1 MRFVRALSLVL
12 ALSLAVSTLNLG
24 GFAARAQSVN
34 GSEEDADTAG
44 QQAEVA
50 DGLLDAAVANRAEI
64 EVQLALTIARIND
77 LSAELSTVAVGL
89 DKLQGQIGFADT
101 ELAAIEVS
109 IEAQAVDA
117 YMTALSFPVIS
128 FVSSETVEE
137 ALVVGTV
144 VEEVVNSGREQVD
157 RLVAKKRALE
167 TLKEDHLAK
176 QQEVAALRAEL
187 DTETMNLTSLYEE
200 ADAEVAA
207 AIREATAADAAYRA
221 ALSAVESARAREA
234 EKNRQD
240 QRTTTTSPATTDPP
254 PTTVAPTTTTTT
266 PPPSTTNPPL
276 TTTTTTPQATTTTTS
291 GGGGG
296 WTFPPAV
303 EQWRGLVSQH
313 FPPHRVEEALRI
325 MQCESLGDPNAYNPY
340 SGASGLFQF
349 IPSTWATTAPK
360 AGFPAASSFEPVANT
375 ASAAWLANRYEQLGL
390 YYWLA
395 WSCRRV
401 LN

>member
-12 ALSLAVSTLNLG
+12 ALALAVSTLNLG
-24 GFAARAQSVN
+24 GLAARAQSVN
-34 GSEEDADTAG
+34 EAEENAESVG

-50 DGLLDAAVANRAEI
+50 DGLVDAAVANRVEI
-64 EVQLALTIARIND
+64 EIQLALTMARISD
-77 LSAELSTVAVGL
+77 LSAELSTVTLGL
-89 DKLQGQIGFADT
+89 DKLQGQIGFADA
-101 ELAAIEVS
+101 ELGAIEVS

-117 YMTALSFPVIS
+117 YMTALSFPGIS

-144 VEEVVNSGREQVD
+144 VEEVVNFGREQVD
-157 RLVAKKRALE
+157 GLVIKKRALE
-167 TLKEDHLAK
+167 TLMEDHLAK
-176 QQEVAALRAEL
+176 QQEVAALRAAL
-187 DTETMNLTSLYEE
+187 VTETENLTSLYEE
-200 ADAEVAA
+200 ADAEVAF
-207 AIREATAADAAYRA
+207 AIREANAADAIYRA

-240 QRTTTTSPATTDPP
+240 QRAETTTS
-254 PTTVAPTTTTTT
+254 TTTT
-266 PPPSTTNPPL
+266 PGTTP
-276 TTTTTTPQATTTTTS
+276 TTTSSPPTTTS

-303 EQWRGLVSQH
+303 EQWRGLVSQY
-313 FPPHRVEEALRI
+313 FPAHRVEEALRI
-325 MQCESLGDPNAYNPY
+325 LQCESLGDPNAYNPY

-360 AGFPAASSFEPVANT
+360 AGFPGASPFEPVANT
-375 ASAAWLANRYEQLGL
+375 ASAAWLANRYEELGL

>member
-1 MRFVRALSLVL
+1 MRFVRAFSL
-12 ALSLAVSTLNLG
+12 ALALTLAVSTLDLG
-24 GFAARAQSVN
+24 GFAARAQTVDET
-34 GSEEDADTAG
+34 EENADTAG
-44 QQAEVA
+44 QRTEVA
-50 DGLLDAAVANRAEI
+50 DGLVDAAVANRVEI
-64 EVQLALTIARIND
+64 EIQLALTMSRIND
-77 LSAELSTVAVGL
+77 LSAELSTVALGL
-89 DKLQGQIGFADT
+89 DKLQGQIGFADA

-109 IEAQAVDA
+109 IEAQAVNA
-117 YMTALSFPVIS
+117 YMTALSFPGIS

-144 VEEVVNSGREQVD
+144 VGEVVNSGREQVD
-157 RLVAKKRALE
+157 RLVFKKRALE
-167 TLKEDHLAK
+167 TLREDHLTK

-187 DTETMNLTSLYEE
+187 DEETENLTSLYEE
-200 ADAEVAA
+200 ADSEVAA
-207 AIREATAADAAYRA
+207 AIREATAADVAYRA

-240 QRTTTTSPATTDPP
+240 QRTTTTTTTNPP
-254 PTTVAPTTTTTT
+254 PTTTAATTTTIAPPQSTTNPPGTTTTTIPPPTTTTTT
-266 PPPSTTNPPL
+266 
-276 TTTTTTPQATTTTTS
+276 S
-291 GGGGG
+291 GSGGG

-303 EQWRGLVSQH
+303 EQWRSLVSQY
-313 FPPHRVEEALRI
+313 FPAHRVEEALRI

-360 AGFPAASSFEPVANT
+360 AGFPDASPFEPVANT

-401 LN
+401 LS